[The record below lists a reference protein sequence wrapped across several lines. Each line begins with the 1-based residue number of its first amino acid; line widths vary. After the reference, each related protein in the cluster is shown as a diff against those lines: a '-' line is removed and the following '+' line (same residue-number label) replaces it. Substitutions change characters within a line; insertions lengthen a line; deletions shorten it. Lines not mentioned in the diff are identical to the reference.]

1 MYHCFGCKVKH
12 FKAFLQEFCCKIAI
26 NFAIKFNVAMDRFN
40 KFLTVNK
47 LRKSAIAEHLGVSNA
62 FITQICSGARK
73 LPDDKLALIIANP
86 DWDTNM
92 LTDPKTPA
100 TDQPMES
107 TLVSY
112 LERKVGDQEVLI
124 RELYQQIGMLE
135 AKLDLARKGEIA
147 GTADG
152 SLSASAV

>member
-1 MYHCFGCKVKH
+1 MECIDI
-12 FKAFLQEFCCKIAI
+12 KAF
-26 NFAIKFNVAMDRFN
+26 
-40 KFLTVNK
+40 
-47 LRKSAIAEHLGVSNA
+47 RKANNLSQNQLGDYLGIDKGFISAIEHGKSKFPKA
-62 FITQICSGARK
+62 K
-73 LPDDKLALIIANP
+73 LTLLLNNP
-86 DWDTNM
+86 HNWDISM
-92 LTDPKTPA
+92 LTEPKTPA

-112 LERKVGDQEVLI
+112 LERKVSDQEILI

-152 SLSASAV
+152 SLSASAI

>member
-1 MYHCFGCKVKH
+1 MKSIDI
-12 FKAFLQEFCCKIAI
+12 KAF
-26 NFAIKFNVAMDRFN
+26 
-40 KFLTVNK
+40 
-47 LRKSAIAEHLGVSNA
+47 RKSNNLTQTDLGDYLGCTKA
-62 FITQICSGARK
+62 FISAIEKGLRP
-73 LPDDKLALIIANP
+73 LPDEMYSKMIDNP
-86 DWDTNM
+86 NNWDISM
-92 LTDPKTPA
+92 LTEPKTPA

-112 LERKVGDQEVLI
+112 LERKVSDQEILI